1 MNINH
6 NIVQKEVTS
15 SMRVANPYTPGAG
28 NMPDYLAGR
37 ENTLKAA
44 KQILQAESMGYPQQ
58 PVIYYGLRGVGKT
71 VLLNAVEE
79 SIETLPIAFEHMEVS
94 EENGDFLTKI
104 TGACTKILH
113 TLSLSNAAKDFIA
126 SAVNLLRALQIS
138 WNPEEK
144 TVSVDLSGEIPPV
157 TGNLSSDLTDLF
169 VQLGKIAK
177 KSNMAICF
185 FIDEVQYLSSK
196 EAEALINA
204 LHRVNQLRYPVIVF
218 GAGLPKVLKEFE
230 EAKSYSE
237 RLFQFIEIDKLDDHA
252 AREAICIP
260 AERQNVSYSEQA
272 VEEILRITEGYPYF
286 IQELCSAAWNATTGD
301 RIEEEDIARAAE
313 KFYQKMDQGFF
324 KSRFDRCSKR
334 EQEFIFAMVRCGELP
349 CTIANVAAHM
359 NLSAKKVA
367 TYRAQLINKG
377 IIYATGYGE
386 VDFTVPQFDAYLKR
400 IAPERTR

>member
-204 LHRVNQLRYPVIVF
+204 LHRVN
-218 GAGLPKVLKEFE
+218 
-230 EAKSYSE
+230 
-237 RLFQFIEIDKLDDHA
+237 
-252 AREAICIP
+252 
-260 AERQNVSYSEQA
+260 
-272 VEEILRITEGYPYF
+272 
-286 IQELCSAAWNATTGD
+286 
-301 RIEEEDIARAAE
+301 
-313 KFYQKMDQGFF
+313 
-324 KSRFDRCSKR
+324 
-334 EQEFIFAMVRCGELP
+334 
-349 CTIANVAAHM
+349 
-359 NLSAKKVA
+359 
-367 TYRAQLINKG
+367 
-377 IIYATGYGE
+377 
-386 VDFTVPQFDAYLKR
+386 
-400 IAPERTR
+400 